1 MGGKVRAAA
10 VHAAP
15 VFMNRNATI
24 GKVVDLIKKATS
36 DNVELLVFPE
46 TFVPGY
52 PYFIECYAPLDQVS
66 ALAKYTLESV
76 VVDRGDLQPVQTACK
91 EHSVSVCLGISECI
105 ADGHTLFN
113 SQVYI
118 DSKGVIIGVHRKLQ
132 PTYVERVI
140 WAQGSGHTLQV
151 YDGLGNYRVGGLC
164 CWENTMSQLAWSLR
178 AKQIGTAFTNGK
190 WLQMV
195 RDKL

>member
-1 MGGKVRAAA
+1 MLFDTFVDSHIAVIAMSPTVRAAA

-15 VFMNRNATI
+15 VFMNKAATVK
-24 GKVVDLIKKATS
+24 KVVDIIRKGKG

-66 ALAKYTLESV
+66 ALAQYTEQSV
-76 VVDRGDLQPVQTACK
+76 VVDRGDLQAVQAACK
-91 EHSVSVCLGISECI
+91 EQVVSICLGISERI

-118 DSKGVIIGVHRKLQ
+118 DQKGIIVGVHRKLQ
-132 PTYVERVI
+132 PTYVERIV

-151 YDGLGNYRVGGLC
+151 YDDFGDYRLGRLC
-164 CWENTMSQLAWSLR
+164 CWENTMSLFVSCHHQALH
-178 AKQIGTAFTNGK
+178 N
-190 WLQMV
+190 
-195 RDKL
+195 